1 MRVFLDHIGCR
12 LNEAELA
19 TWRRELAA
27 EGHHTVTTL
36 DEADV
41 AVLNSC
47 GVTAAAA
54 RDSRRRTRQLHRQN
68 PGVRIVL
75 TGCFATLEPEAA
87 AGLAGVDLVV
97 PNADKSS
104 LVPRMLAALDEGLAP
119 AAATEPGA
127 PIHPALGRTRAFVK
141 IQDGCRNRCTFC
153 IVTVARGEE
162 RSRPIA
168 DICAEVDEMH
178 AAGHQEAVLTGV
190 HIGGYGHDRG
200 ENLAALVDALL
211 ERTRIPRLRLGSLEP
226 WDLPDDLFRRWD
238 DPRLQP
244 HLHLPLQ
251 SGSDSVLRRMAR
263 RCPTDRYRA
272 LVARAREAIPG
283 LHLTTDLIVGFP
295 GSTAADHAQS
305 LAFLDEMAFGDVHVF
320 TYSRRDGTP
329 AAGFPGALDG
339 PTKRARGAEARARVA
354 RLRRAALAARI
365 GQTRP
370 VLFEGRPRPTAT
382 GVRFQGYTDTFQ
394 RVVVDLPVERPLR
407 GEILPVRLDAVED
420 DTRLRGT
427 LA

>member
-19 TWRRELAA
+19 TWRRELEA
-27 EGHHTVTTL
+27 EGHHTVSAL
-36 DEADV
+36 DEAEV

-47 GVTAAAA
+47 GVTASAA

-68 PGVRIVL
+68 PGMRIVL

-87 AGLAGVDLVV
+87 ARLAGVDLVI
-97 PNADKSS
+97 PNARKST
-104 LVPRMLAALDEGLAP
+104 LVPTMLAALDEGLAP
-119 AAATEPGA
+119 RAATEPGA
-127 PIHPALGRTRAFVK
+127 PIHPAAGRTRAFVK

-162 RSRPIA
+162 RSRPIPE
-168 DICAEVDEMH
+168 ICDEIDAMH

-190 HIGGYGHDRG
+190 HIGGYGHEHGDD
-200 ENLAALVDALL
+200 LVALLDAVL
-211 ERTRIPRLRLGSLEP
+211 ERTRIPRIRLGSLEP
-226 WDLPDDLFRRWD
+226 WDLSDGLFERWA

-251 SGSDSVLRRMAR
+251 SGSDPVLRRMAR

-272 LVARAREAIPG
+272 LVALARAAIPD
-283 LHLTTDLIVGFP
+283 LHLTTDIIVGFP
-295 GSTAADHAQS
+295 GSTAADHART
-305 LAFLDEMAFGDVHVF
+305 LAFLDEMGFGDVHVF
-320 TYSRRDGTP
+320 TYSHREGTP
-329 AAGFPGALDG
+329 AARFQGALDG
-339 PTKRARGAEARARVA
+339 PTKRTRSAEVRAHVA

-365 GQTRP
+365 GETRR

-394 RVVVDLPVERPLR
+394 RVVVELPVERPLR
-407 GEILPVRLDAVED
+407 GAVLPVRLEAMED

-427 LA
+427 LI